1 MAVMHRTPDVD
12 GAPSSGDEAS
22 ATGPLGDGAQGPD
35 TAARLEAHG
44 IDHIPEGERYGKA
57 RSLFSVWAAPNVS
70 YLSLVVGAALILMG
84 LSLDQALWVIVSGN
98 LFWAFTAFIAVS
110 GPAAGT
116 TGSVISRAMYGI
128 RGNKVVLVIT
138 GWLIAA
144 AYLALNWSAAS
155 VAGIGLARQLG
166 LEESPVLSGT
176 VIVLIA
182 AATIALAV
190 YGHGA
195 ILRLYGPLSILL
207 TLVFLAVSGFIL
219 TRTDWSY
226 QPPEALEGAPLWAA
240 LAGGF
245 AIVASAPLSYS
256 NSPDLARYLPSRTR
270 PVAVAGWTF
279 LGAFLPSIV
288 FTAMGAFAAT
298 ALDMTD
304 PEKALEGIMPGW
316 FVPMFVVAV
325 VLNTV
330 SNNGLTAYSAG
341 LTLQSIGLRISR
353 VWAVL
358 AIGVLGTAMTLYSIL
373 VFDFLTS
380 VSTMLE
386 LVTILTGP
394 AMAVFVMDIVM
405 RRNHYD
411 GKELLDQDRGGPF
424 WYDRGFNWAG
434 LSAMVLGG
442 LAAAL
447 FVGTTFWM
455 GPWAEA
461 AGGLSL
467 SIPAGM
473 AVAALVYWL
482 VGRSPRVGLFRGVH
496 A

>member
-1 MAVMHRTPDVD
+1 MAVMHSTSEAD
-12 GAPSSGDEAS
+12 GATRSGEEAPAS
-22 ATGPLGDGAQGPD
+22 APWGTGAPGPE
-35 TAARLEAHG
+35 TAVRLEAHG
-44 IDHIPEGERYGKA
+44 IDHIPEGERHGKA

-70 YLSLVVGAALILMG
+70 YLSLVVGAALVLMG
-84 LSLDQALWVIVSGN
+84 LSLEQALWVIVVGN
-98 LFWAFTAFIAVS
+98 LFWAFTAFISIS
-110 GPAAGT
+110 GPSAGT

-128 RGNKVVLVIT
+128 RGNKVVLVVT

-155 VAGIGLARQLG
+155 VAGIGLAGRFG
-166 LEESPVLSGT
+166 LEVSPLVSST
-176 VIVLIA
+176 VIVVIA

-207 TLVFLAVSGFIL
+207 TLVFIVVSAFIL
-219 TRTDWSY
+219 GRADWSY
-226 QPPEALEGAPLWAA
+226 QPPEALEGASLWAA

-270 PVAVAGWTF
+270 ASAVAGWTF
-279 LGAFLPSIV
+279 LGAFLPSVV
-288 FTAMGAFAAT
+288 FTAVGAVAAT
-298 ALDMTD
+298 SLDMSD

-316 FVPMFVVAV
+316 FVPVFVVAV

-358 AIGVLGTAMTLYSIL
+358 VIGVLGTAMTLYSIL

-386 LVTILTGP
+386 LVTVLTGP

-411 GKELLDQDRGGPF
+411 GKQLLDQDRGGPF
-424 WYDRGFNWAG
+424 WYDAGFNWAG
-434 LSAMVLGG
+434 ISAMVLGG

-447 FVGTTFWM
+447 FVGTTFWT
-455 GPWAEA
+455 GPGADA
-461 AGGLSL
+461 VGGLSL

-473 AVAALVYWL
+473 TVAAFVYWL
-482 VGRSPRVGLFRGVH
+482 VGRSPRAGLFRGNP